1 MDINKTNTHGLSS
14 SISTSTPT
22 STPSVLNNSNNI
34 IMNNNNNQLQSS
46 LMISI
51 KVSIVDLNVTKTLQF
66 NSSILVYD
74 ALKIIRE
81 KIPETNTNNGILK

>member
-22 STPSVLNNSNNI
+22 STPSVLNN
-34 IMNNNNNQLQSS
+34 NNNNSNQLQSS

-66 NSSILVYD
+66 NPSILVYD

>member
-22 STPSVLNNSNNI
+22 STPSVLNN
-34 IMNNNNNQLQSS
+34 NNNSNQLQSS

-66 NSSILVYD
+66 NPSILVYD

>member
-22 STPSVLNNSNNI
+22 STPSVLNNNN
-34 IMNNNNNQLQSS
+34 NNNNNQLQSS
-46 LMISI
+46 IMISI

-66 NSSILVYD
+66 NPSILVYD

-81 KIPETNTNNGILK
+81 KIPETNTNNGILN